1 MKIDILGTSYKITH
15 DLLRD
20 DRDGECNTV
29 SKTIRIKPTE
39 QLGGENDAERL
50 HLRDMVT
57 RHEMV
62 HAFLDESGLGSYSAD
77 ETLVDW
83 IAAQMPKMVD
93 AMRAAG
99 AL

>member
-20 DRDGECNTV
+20 DRDGECNIV
-29 SKTIRIKPTE
+29 SKTIRIKPVE
-39 QLGGENDAERL
+39 QMSGDNDAERIYI
-50 HLRDMVT
+50 RDKVT
-57 RHEMV
+57 RHEII
-62 HAFLDESGLGSYSAD
+62 HAFLDESGLDSYSDD

-83 IAAQMPKMVD
+83 IANQLPKMLD